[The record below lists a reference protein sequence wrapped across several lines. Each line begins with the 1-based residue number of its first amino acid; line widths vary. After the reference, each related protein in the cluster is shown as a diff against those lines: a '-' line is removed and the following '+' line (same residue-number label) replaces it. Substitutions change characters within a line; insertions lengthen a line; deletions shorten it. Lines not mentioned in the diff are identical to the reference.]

1 MKRKERIRHVI
12 DELATTRDLKTL
24 LEQERL
30 TVMQLLKMLQTRNGM
45 AQLTSRRVLSHI
57 HGIILAGSSAPS
69 AMGCVLRLVEDK
81 ENPELAFKAA
91 LEVLQISGLRRK
103 GGGRGKA
110 KLGKSAKRAV
120 KRPMNE
126 ESQRDIISGL
136 KEVLERRA
144 GLRPLESRGDG
155 CGPDEVRG
163 GESSESTAVDEG
175 NKLATNEHE

>member
-57 HGIILAGSSAPS
+57 HGIILAGSYAPS
-69 AMGCVLRLVEDK
+69 AMNCVLRLVEDEK
-81 ENPELAFKAA
+81 NPELAFKAA

-103 GGGRGKA
+103 RGGRGKA
-110 KLGKSAKRAV
+110 KVGKAAKRAV
-120 KRPMNE
+120 KRPMSE
-126 ESQRDIISGL
+126 EARRDILLGL
-136 KEVLERRA
+136 KEVLEKRA

-155 CGPDEVRG
+155 CGVDEVRG
-163 GESSESTAVDEG
+163 SGSSGSTALDDR
-175 NKLATNEHE
+175 KLATNGHE